1 MANFFIKRKKV
12 EFTPV
17 DRQAERIVE
26 LKREIDRL
34 NAELN
39 TFKARENEISKS
51 LLVAKELGEKYERE
65 CRVRYALEAERLSDY
80 QKKWQ
85 DKIKKLNSAEDL
97 GKEILDTQRYFREC
111 YLELNALAQGED
123 VDYDEVEESL
133 YFEERRLSEHNEKRN
148 VQIDDCLSSQELDM
162 LMYKLSE
169 KKGNC

>member
-12 EFTPV
+12 ELPPI

-34 NAELN
+34 NTELDA
-39 TFKARENEISKS
+39 FKARENEISKS
-51 LLVAKELGEKYERE
+51 LLIAKELGERYERE
-65 CRVRYALEAERLSDY
+65 CKVRYALEAERLSEY

-85 DKIKKLNSAEDL
+85 AKIKKLNSAEDL

-133 YFEERRLSEHNEKRN
+133 FFEEKRLSSNKESR
-148 VQIDDCLSSQELDM
+148 VTQIDDCLSSQELDM